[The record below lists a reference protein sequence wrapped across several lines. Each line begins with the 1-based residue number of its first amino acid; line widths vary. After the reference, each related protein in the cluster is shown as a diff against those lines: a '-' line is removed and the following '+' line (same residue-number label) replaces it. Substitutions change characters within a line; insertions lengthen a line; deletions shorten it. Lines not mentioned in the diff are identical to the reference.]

1 MYHLIGFDQWT
12 TKEFITSSTFWA
24 VLADASMNTKPF
36 SLANCSPSSVLTA
49 LLWARSDLFPIN
61 IMVMFML
68 ACCLASSN
76 QLARWLNVSLL
87 KNQIQFSQINTT
99 MCRWNSRIQDTKKS
113 PAPFYHYPDALVKLA
128 IPYGGLVA
136 FGKCQ
141 TYGIVT
147 RKFLHNINNL
157 VFCRIKSTY
166 TSTASHKYGAY
177 QEKGVGNNT

>member
-1 MYHLIGFDQWT
+1 MYPLMGFNQWT

-49 LLWARSDLFPIN
+49 LLWARSDLLPIN

-87 KNQIQFSQINTT
+87 KNQIQFSQISIA
-99 MCRWNSRIQDTKKS
+99 MCRWYSRTQDIKKHPS
-113 PAPFYHYPDALVKLA
+113 PLIPLSVVFLKLTT
-128 IPYGGLVA
+128 PYGGLVA
-136 FGKCQ
+136 LGKCHM
-141 TYGIVT
+141 V
-147 RKFLHNINNL
+147 FLRGKVSPQH
-157 VFCRIKSTY
+157 
-166 TSTASHKYGAY
+166 
-177 QEKGVGNNT
+177 Q

>member
-99 MCRWNSRIQDTKKS
+99 MCRWNSRIQDTKPS
-113 PAPFYHYPDALVKLA
+113 PLLPLSWC
-128 IPYGGLVA
+128 I
-136 FGKCQ
+136 GK
-141 TYGIVT
+141 
-147 RKFLHNINNL
+147 
-157 VFCRIKSTY
+157 
-166 TSTASHKYGAY
+166 
-177 QEKGVGNNT
+177 VGNSIWWTSSIWKVSNIWYCYEEISPQHQ